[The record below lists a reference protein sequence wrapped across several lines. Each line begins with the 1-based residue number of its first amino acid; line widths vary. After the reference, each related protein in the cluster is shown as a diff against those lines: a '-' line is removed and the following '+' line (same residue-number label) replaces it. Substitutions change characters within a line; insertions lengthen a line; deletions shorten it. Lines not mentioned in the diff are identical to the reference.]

1 MATHDRQILRE
12 IRFTGGR
19 FEETEGWLD
28 LDVLAELLNYK
39 EILIAIVREIW
50 LREHQG
56 SERLPRG
63 FAQEFHLAISE
74 IGTGPYSV
82 QIESIVTGTLPG
94 QTERLHKAAALID
107 TTLMAAQDTEPFPK
121 EITDAVLTMFKK
133 WGRSLKTNESL
144 VLSGNN
150 SGSPI
155 LNSAIRKEMVFRTS
169 VIGAPPSV
177 GVTATPYRSTAD
189 SILEMF
195 DDIRKSTPAPDGYAP
210 PPSDLAKNLK
220 HYLYGSPKE
229 NA

>member
-19 FEETEGWLD
+19 FEETGGWLD

-39 EILIAIVREIW
+39 EILIAVVREIW
-50 LREHQG
+50 LREHEG

-63 FAQEFHLAISE
+63 FAQEFHLGISE

-107 TTLMAAQDTEPFPK
+107 TTLMAAQDAEPFPK
-121 EITDAVLTMFKK
+121 EMTDAVLTMFKK
-133 WGRSLKTNESL
+133 WGRALKTNESL

-155 LNSAIRKEMVFRTS
+155 LNSAIRKQLVFRTS
-169 VIGAPPSV
+169 VIGAPPTV

-189 SILEMF
+189 SILEC
-195 DDIRKSTPAPDGYAP
+195 STTSENPSPGAGWICPAVRSCEEPEALPLRFPGR
-210 PPSDLAKNLK
+210 
-220 HYLYGSPKE
+220 
-229 NA
+229 

>member
-1 MATHDRQILRE
+1 MATQDRQVLRE

-19 FEETEGWLD
+19 FEEPGGWLD

-39 EILIAIVREIW
+39 EILIAVVREIW
-50 LREHQG
+50 LREHEG

-63 FAQEFHLAISE
+63 FAQDFHLGISE

-82 QIESIVTGTLPG
+82 QVDSIVTGSLPG
-94 QTERLHKAAALID
+94 QTERLHEAAALID
-107 TTLMAAQDTEPFPK
+107 TTLMAARDAEPFPK

-144 VLSGNN
+144 VLSGKNTNN
-150 SGSPI
+150 PI
-155 LNSAIRKEMVFRTS
+155 LNSAIRKEIVFRTS
-169 VIGAPPSV
+169 VVGAPPSV
-177 GVTATPYRSTAD
+177 AVTATPYRSTAD

-195 DDIRKSTPAPDGYAP
+195 DGIRKPTPEPDGYVS

-220 HYLYGSPKE
+220 HYLYGFPKE
-229 NA
+229 DN